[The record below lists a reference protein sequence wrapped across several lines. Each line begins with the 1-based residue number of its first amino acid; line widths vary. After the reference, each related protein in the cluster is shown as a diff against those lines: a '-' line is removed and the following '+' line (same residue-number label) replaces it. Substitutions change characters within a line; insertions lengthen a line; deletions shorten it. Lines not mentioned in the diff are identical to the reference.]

1 VKEPFIW
8 SECGSQKYVYVPC
21 ASVIVQFAVPVP
33 ATVVDSFTPGP
44 LR

>member
-1 VKEPFIW
+1 MLFEW
-8 SECGSQKYVYVPC
+8 GSQKYVYVPS
-21 ASVIVQFAVPVP
+21 ASVTVQLAVPVP